1 MSDTDYNKLL
11 GNNITSNYRKCQ
23 IGVKY
28 KIDKETKKVA
38 ESLDSSK
45 KMECY
50 ASRPAFITFKDH
62 KPNCRNNAKCR
73 LINPANNELKL
84 VSKKHLENIIANI
97 ASPINVNQWQ
107 NTTTVTTKGKSRFIK
122 FDIVEFDPSISEEL
136 LNRFISFARSIT
148 TISESVIN
156 IIYHWRKSLLFNKTS
171 AWLKKG
177 NNSLFDVTMG
187 SHCGAEIC
195 ELVGLYLLNRL
206 STVIDKRSVGLYR
219 NDGIAA
225 IISGIIVVL
234 RR

>member
-97 ASPINVNQWQ
+97 ASPINVNQWR
-107 NTTTVTTKGKSRFIK
+107 NTTTVTTKGKSCFIK

-156 IIYHWRKSLLFNKTS
+156 IIYH
-171 AWLKKG
+171 
-177 NNSLFDVTMG
+177 
-187 SHCGAEIC
+187 
-195 ELVGLYLLNRL
+195 
-206 STVIDKRSVGLYR
+206 
-219 NDGIAA
+219 
-225 IISGIIVVL
+225 
-234 RR
+234 

>member
-62 KPNCRNNAKCR
+62 KSNCRNNAKCR

-84 VSKKHLENIIANI
+84 VSKKHLETLLRILQAPLTLTNGETLPLSLQK
-97 ASPINVNQWQ
+97 AS
-107 NTTTVTTKGKSRFIK
+107 
-122 FDIVEFDPSISEEL
+122 
-136 LNRFISFARSIT
+136 
-148 TISESVIN
+148 
-156 IIYHWRKSLLFNKTS
+156 H
-171 AWLKKG
+171 
-177 NNSLFDVTMG
+177 
-187 SHCGAEIC
+187 
-195 ELVGLYLLNRL
+195 
-206 STVIDKRSVGLYR
+206 
-219 NDGIAA
+219 
-225 IISGIIVVL
+225 VL
-234 RR
+234 